1 MIWLAYSA
9 FIVLIVRMGIVLFN
23 IFTRQWLKKVEMQ
36 GEPLVSILIP
46 ARNEENT
53 LPHLLADLTGHDY
66 RNIEV
71 IVYDDLSEDRTAEVA
86 GAIAAKDPRFR
97 VIEGEALPEGWLGK
111 NHACHQ
117 LAQSAKGAYF
127 LFLDSDVRVRD
138 GLVQRSLGHLLKHD
152 LNMLSIFPRQLMYTF
167 GEKITVPLINWVLV
181 SLLPLRLIRISKRSC
196 FSAANG
202 QFILFDAAVYMK
214 YRFHEMVR
222 DRRVEDIHIVRK
234 MKQMDLKVHTL
245 LSSGEVECRMYSG
258 FGEAVSGLSRSVE
271 EFFCGSRIFLFL
283 FTLYSTFGFLFVL
296 LGLSPLWMV
305 VYLAQTWLLRM
316 LVAYSGRQSL
326 AWNAI
331 LQPLQQFS
339 YVLIVIESLRKRY
352 TNSFK
357 WKGRV
362 VHTTKK

>member
-23 IFTRQWLKKVEMQ
+23 IFTRQWLKEVEME

-46 ARNEENT
+46 ARNEEKT
-53 LPHLLADLTGHDY
+53 LPRLLGDLAGHDY

-71 IVYDDLSEDRTAEVA
+71 IVYNDKSEDRTSEMAWEFA
-86 GAIAAKDPRFR
+86 REDPRFR
-97 VIEGEALPEGWLGK
+97 VIEGEDLPEGWLGK
-111 NHACHQ
+111 NHACHR
-117 LAQSAKGAYF
+117 LAQRATGAYF
-127 LFLDSDVRVRD
+127 LFLDSDVRVRN
-138 GLVQRSLGHLLKHD
+138 GLVRRSLGHLMKHH

-181 SLLPLRLIRISKRSC
+181 SLLPLLLIRISKRPC

-202 QFILFDAAVYMK
+202 QFILFDANIYRK
-214 YRFHEMVR
+214 YRFHELVR

-234 MKQMDLKVHTL
+234 MKQLDLRVHTL

-258 FGEAVSGLSRSVE
+258 FKEAVSGLSRSVE
-271 EFFCGSRIFLFL
+271 EFFCGSKIFLFL
-283 FTLYSTFGFLFVL
+283 FTMYSSLGFLFVL
-296 LGLSPLWMV
+296 LGLTPLWMM

-316 LVAYSGRQSL
+316 LVAYSGRQPL
-326 AWNAI
+326 TWNAL

-339 YVLIVIESLRKRY
+339 YVLIVLESLRKRY
-352 TNSFK
+352 TNSFT
-357 WKGRV
+357 WKGREI
-362 VHTTKK
+362 HTKKH